1 LLAVSSF
8 RESLERASLPLLHRL
23 SRLPRAV
30 PFLLV
35 LALLVGGIL
44 IPGWGWVL
52 TALVAL
58 FLMWMLVLGWPR
70 LSGVERLMRVA
81 VVFIALAI
89 AVSQAIPRT

>member
-1 LLAVSSF
+1 MSSSF
-8 RESLERASLPLLHRL
+8 RTSVEKASLPLLTRL
-23 SRLPRAV
+23 SRLPRIV

-58 FLMWMLVLGWPR
+58 FLAWMLFLGWPR
-70 LSGVERLMRVA
+70 LTGVERLMRVA
-81 VVFIALAI
+81 VILLAVAI
-89 AVSQAIPRT
+89 AVTQAIPRS

>member
-1 LLAVSSF
+1 MSSSF
-8 RESLERASLPLLHRL
+8 RASVERASLPLLTRL

-30 PFLLV
+30 PFLVV

-58 FLMWMLVLGWPR
+58 FLAWMLFLGWPR
-70 LSGVERLMRVA
+70 LTGVERLMRVA
-81 VVFIALAI
+81 VILLAVAI
-89 AVSQAIPRT
+89 AVTQAVPRS

>member
-1 LLAVSSF
+1 VSSSF
-8 RESLERASLPLLHRL
+8 RTSVEKASLPLLTRL

-30 PFLLV
+30 PFLAV

-58 FLMWMLVLGWPR
+58 FLAWMLYLGWPR
-70 LSGVERLMRVA
+70 LTGVERLMRVA
-81 VVFIALAI
+81 VILLAAAI
-89 AVSQAIPRT
+89 AVTQAVPRT

>member
-1 LLAVSSF
+1 MSSSF
-8 RESLERASLPLLHRL
+8 RTSVEKASLPLLTRL

-30 PFLLV
+30 PFLAV

-58 FLMWMLVLGWPR
+58 FLGWMLYLGWPR
-70 LSGVERLMRVA
+70 LTGVERLMRIA
-81 VVFIALAI
+81 VVLLAAAI
-89 AVSQAIPRT
+89 AVTQAVPRT